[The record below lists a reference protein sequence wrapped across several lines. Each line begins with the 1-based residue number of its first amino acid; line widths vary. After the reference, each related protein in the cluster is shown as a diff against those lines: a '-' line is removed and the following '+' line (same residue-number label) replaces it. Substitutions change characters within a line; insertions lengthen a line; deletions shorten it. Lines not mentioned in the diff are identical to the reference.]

1 MSIFSQ
7 FFSKKEDGPTKVPT
21 TAAPPAE
28 FNFKQRVE
36 AFWVWYSSVAERFYQ
51 TIEDKQCGSLSDEV
65 SDKVEELLPGMAWVF
80 GPGPERQGHS
90 FTLSGEGIQPK
101 QMLAA
106 YWLSR
111 APAIPGW
118 TFYASRQP
126 DLSPGG
132 FTLGMGEINFKPI
145 EFWVTP
151 EIDEE
156 GECVH
161 LSIWHPLADQ
171 VEMRTCQ
178 TALYLILDEIFGEFG
193 TDRWIGRPDF
203 SKAKLAES
211 MPISELKEFVDTA
224 AAARGWKMRTPCD
237 SWVSYRITAEGAKP
251 DVPRGDVFAGST
263 RFNTGTRDFSRDPAN
278 YKDPFA
284 ALSAHWIYLSLDVS
298 SLPAGREVDARGEM
312 EDVIIEA
319 LEAAHSGT
327 TLGGAS
333 GSRSAY
339 IDFLIYDGSHSIAII
354 REAAQ
359 RAGMPE
365 GTRIEFAGAEQRKSG
380 GFLFDR

>member
-1 MSIFSQ
+1 MSFLSR
-7 FFSKKEDGPTKVPT
+7 FFKKAEVPA
-21 TAAPPAE
+21 TAAPDEAPPE

-36 AFWVWYSSVAERFYQ
+36 AFWTWYASVAERFYQ
-51 TIEDKQCGSLSDEV
+51 TIEDKQSPSLANEV
-65 SDKVEELLPGMAWVF
+65 SEKVDELLPGMAWVF
-80 GPGPERQGHS
+80 GPGPEKKGHS
-90 FTLSGEGIQPK
+90 FTLSGEGSQPK

-111 APAIPGW
+111 APAISGW
-118 TFYASRQP
+118 TFYASRQA

-156 GECVH
+156 RECVH
-161 LSIWHPLADQ
+161 LSLWHPLADR

-193 TDRWIGRPDF
+193 TDRWIGRPEF

-211 MPISELKEFVDTA
+211 MPIGELREFVEAT

-237 SWVSYRITAEGAKP
+237 SWVSYKIPPEGMRP
-251 DVPRGDVFAGST
+251 DAPRGDVFVGTT
-263 RFNTGTRDFSRDPAN
+263 RLSNGTGDFYRDREN
-278 YKDPFA
+278 YKDPFVP
-284 ALSAHWIYLSLDVS
+284 SGAHWIYLSLDIS
-298 SLPAGREVDARGEM
+298 SLPSGREVDTRGEM

-319 LEAAHSGT
+319 LEAAQSGT

-333 GSRSAY
+333 GTKSAY
-339 IDFLIYDGSHSIAII
+339 MDFLIYDGSRSIAII

-359 RAGMPE
+359 KAGMPE
-365 GTRIEFAGAEQRKSG
+365 GTRIEYAGADERSSG
-380 GFLFDR
+380 GFLFDH